1 MIRRP
6 PKSTR
11 TDTRFP
17 YTTLFRAGQGPFQ
30 GRRAFAPGIGRSLL
44 AGGQRPDDVDEEK
57 RHADGHD
64 HIAVARQLVVARVRI
79 RIVGIA
85 SRHAVEPEEVHRE
98 EQHVDADEEHPEM
111 ELAQELVILLPP
123 LLAEHTPE
131 ERRVGKEG
139 VSTCRSRWSPYH

>member
-1 MIRRP
+1 MIRRQP
-6 PKSTR
+6 RSTR
-11 TDTRFP
+11 TDTLFP
-17 YTTLFRAGQGPFQ
+17 YTTLFR
-30 GRRAFAPGIGRSLL
+30 S
-44 AGGQRPDDVDEEK
+44 
-57 RHADGHD
+57 

-123 LLAEHTPE
+123 HLAEPVIRSE
-131 ERRVGKEG
+131 ETRLN
-139 VSTCRSRWSPYH
+139 SSH